1 MGMVY
6 AEPTEV
12 GFIEV
17 GEQRSWYRVTGSI
30 GDRPPLVTLHGGPGA
45 THDYLLSLTELAGPG
60 RAVVHYDQLG
70 NGRSTRLPG
79 ADPGSWTVQRFLD
92 ELDALLNGLRIAED
106 YVLFGQSWGG
116 MLAAEHAV
124 RRPAGLRGLILA
136 NSPASMR
143 LWSDAAAELRAALPT
158 DVQATLLRH
167 EAAGTTDREEYV
179 EAMRVFYR
187 RHVCRLDPWPE
198 ELEATLAAIDAD
210 PTVYHTMNGPAEFH
224 VIGSLRN
231 WSIVDRLPAIAA
243 PTLVISGRH
252 DEATPATVRP
262 FAERIR
268 DSRWVVFEES
278 SHMPHIE
285 EPARF
290 RSVVEEFLDGLR

>member
-1 MGMVY
+1 MVY

-17 GEQRSWYRVTGSI
+17 GEQRSWYRVTGSV

-92 ELDALLNGLRIAED
+92 ELDALLNGLCIAED

-143 LWSDAAAELRAALPT
+143 LWSDAAAELRAALPA
-158 DVQATLLRH
+158 DVQAALLRH

-290 RSVVEEFLDGLR
+290 RSVVEEFLDGLH